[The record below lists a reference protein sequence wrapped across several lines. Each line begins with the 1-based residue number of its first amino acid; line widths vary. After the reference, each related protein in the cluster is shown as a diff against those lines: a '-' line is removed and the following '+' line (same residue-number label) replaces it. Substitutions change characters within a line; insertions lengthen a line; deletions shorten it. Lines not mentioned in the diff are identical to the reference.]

1 MNRGVFHAAGK
12 VVMPRRNVYVLLI
25 ITLMG
30 LACAAKASRHG
41 RQMVY
46 AMDEIKRLSLEP
58 LTEQQIFEGALQGM
72 MSRLDDYSVY
82 ISPQELSR
90 FQEELEGEFG
100 GVGIEMLLDQETKDL
115 VVVSPLQNSPALRA
129 GIRTG
134 DKIVRIDGKSTQGL
148 SLEDARER
156 MRGQPGEPVKLG
168 VLHLGETEPVDIEI
182 ERAVIQVDTV
192 VGDTRSAD
200 GSWNFFLEGADRIGY
215 VRIDSFAYRTDEEL
229 ERALKWL
236 VEHKLRGLILDL
248 RNNPGGRLDSAINIC
263 DLFIEPTGS
272 DRGEIVSTRGR
283 DGETLGVEYAT
294 PGAYRGFPMVVLVNQ
309 LSASASEIVAAC
321 LQDHGRAVVVGQR
334 SYGKGT
340 IQQILDLEPGM
351 GQLKLTTASYWRPS
365 GRNIHRTRDAK
376 DSDPWGVSPDAGM
389 EVKLDDKQLAELAQW
404 RLDRLGPLRG
414 NEKEDLDDF
423 RRDPQL
429 ARAVEYLE
437 ERAAAAK

>member
-1 MNRGVFHAAGK
+1 
-12 VVMPRRNVYVLLI
+12 MPRRNVYLLLVV
-25 ITLMG
+25 TLVG
-30 LACAAKASRHG
+30 LICAAKVSRYG
-41 RQMVY
+41 RQMSY
-46 AMDEIKRLSLEP
+46 AMEQIRLLSLEP
-58 LTEQQIFEGALQGM
+58 LTEEQVFEGALQGM

-115 VVVSPLQNSPALRA
+115 VVVSPLQNSPALKA

-168 VLHLGETEPVDIEI
+168 VLHLGETEPVDVEI
-182 ERAVIQVDTV
+182 IRAVIQVDTV
-192 VGDTRSAD
+192 VGDTRNPD
-200 GSWNFFLEGADRIGY
+200 GSWNFFLEGVDRIGY
-215 VRIDSFAYRTDEEL
+215 VRIESFAYRTDEEL

-236 VEHKLRGLILDL
+236 VEHKLRGLILDM

-263 DLFIEPTGS
+263 DLFIEPVGA

-283 DGETLGVEYAT
+283 DGQTLGVEYAT
-294 PGAYRGFPMVVLVNQ
+294 PGAYRGFPMAVLVNQ

-321 LQDHGRAVVVGQR
+321 LQDHGRAVVAGQR

-365 GRNIHRTRDAK
+365 GQNIHRTRDAK
-376 DSDPWGVSPDAGM
+376 ESDPWGVSPDKGL

-404 RLDRLGPLRG
+404 RLDRYGLLRNNGQSGP
-414 NEKEDLDDF
+414 NDYH
-423 RRDPQL
+423 RDPQL
-429 ARAVEYLE
+429 TRAVEHLDK
-437 ERAAAAK
+437 AASKPTPKKP